1 MQSTFADVILR
12 GEAVTRRFRVGRAF
26 HEVLRGIDLEVA
38 PGEFVAVMGPSGS
51 GKTTLLQILG
61 GLDQPTSGRVILDGV
76 DLGTLS
82 ERERTLL
89 RREKTGF
96 VFQAF
101 NLVPT
106 LTAYENIVLPL
117 SISGRD
123 PDEAGERLADLLQ
136 LMHLVGLQEHRPD
149 QLSAGEQQRVALA
162 RALLPEPAL
171 VLADE
176 PTGNLDYTSGQ
187 EEMRHLKQSC
197 VRFGQTIV
205 LVTHD
210 VQTAAFADRVI
221 VLRDGTIQDEIV
233 LGRREETHAT
243 PLIARLEKLGL

>member
-1 MQSTFADVILR
+1 M
-12 GEAVTRRFRVGRAF
+12 
-26 HEVLRGIDLEVA
+26 
-38 PGEFVAVMGPSGS
+38 
-51 GKTTLLQILG
+51 
-61 GLDQPTSGRVILDGV
+61 
-76 DLGTLS
+76 
-82 ERERTLL
+82 
-89 RREKTGF
+89 
-96 VFQAF
+96 FQAF

-221 VLRDGTIQDEIV
+221 VLKDGAIQDEIV